1 MIFIINHT
9 IIPDMIF
16 TYTEINQFIYD
27 LILNRRLSDGVC
39 RMDEERVFS
48 LSYEQL
54 TRFAEKRIREC
65 NLDSQG
71 AIYLCESAKAGAVL
85 IFWHELAINGYA
97 SMNAI
102 KRQEIIDADHQR
114 LRKLIWP
121 EDDWK

>member
-1 MIFIINHT
+1 MIFIINH
-9 IIPDMIF
+9 IIISDMMF
-16 TYTEINQFIYD
+16 TGAEINNSRYD
-27 LILNRRLSDGVC
+27 LFLNRTLSDGVC

-54 TRFAEKRIREC
+54 TRFAERRIREC

-71 AIYLCESAKAGAVL
+71 TIYLCESAKAGAVL

-102 KRQEIIDADHQR
+102 KRQELIDTDFQR

-121 EDDWK
+121 EDDR

>member
-1 MIFIINHT
+1 
-9 IIPDMIF
+9 
-16 TYTEINQFIYD
+16 
-27 LILNRRLSDGVC
+27 
-39 RMDEERVFS
+39 MDEKEVNFS

-54 TRFAEKRIREC
+54 TRIAEERIREC

-97 SMNAI
+97 SVNAI
-102 KRQEIIDADHQR
+102 KRQELIDADHLR

-121 EDDWK
+121 EADKQ

>member
-1 MIFIINHT
+1 MGSCAAPSAKGDDKFIT
-9 IIPDMIF
+9 TD
-16 TYTEINQFIYD
+16 YLQQ
-27 LILNRRLSDGVC
+27 C
-39 RMDEERVFS
+39 R
-48 LSYEQL
+48 YEQL

-65 NLDSQG
+65 NLDSHG
-71 AIYLCESAKAGAVL
+71 VTYLCESAKAGAVL
-85 IFWHELAINGYA
+85 IFWHELAINGYT

>member
-1 MIFIINHT
+1 MDSVHHIWCPLFSQEFQDL
-9 IIPDMIF
+9 PDGAE
-16 TYTEINQFIYD
+16 TT
-27 LILNRRLSDGVC
+27 LT
-39 RMDEERVFS
+39 
-48 LSYEQL
+48 EQL

-71 AIYLCESAKAGAVL
+71 VTYLCESAKAGAVL

>member
-1 MIFIINHT
+1 
-9 IIPDMIF
+9 
-16 TYTEINQFIYD
+16 
-27 LILNRRLSDGVC
+27 
-39 RMDEERVFS
+39 MDEERVFS

-71 AIYLCESAKAGAVL
+71 AIYLCESAKPGAVL
-85 IFWHELAINGYA
+85 IFWHELAINGYT

-114 LRKLIWP
+114 LKKLIWS
-121 EDDWK
+121 EGDS